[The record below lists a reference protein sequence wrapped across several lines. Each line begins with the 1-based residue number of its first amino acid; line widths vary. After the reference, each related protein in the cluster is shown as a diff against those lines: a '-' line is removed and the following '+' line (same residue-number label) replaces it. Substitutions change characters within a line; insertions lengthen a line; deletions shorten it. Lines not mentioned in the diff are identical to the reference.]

1 MIDIHPPQK
10 SDHTWKD
17 FFLHI
22 GTIAVGILIAIGLE
36 QAVELIHEHHQRTDL
51 RQGAITDAR
60 LYLRDVDENRDAN
73 TQQVED
79 LTARIQQVRET
90 ISLHHPLP
98 PPAYRPAF
106 PIETIR
112 LENLA
117 AAKSSGLIHLLSEDE
132 INSAG
137 DAEVAVINS
146 EALKE
151 RAQEAATKRVAFEQR
166 FQTAFPSGP
175 FDFSHITPAQ
185 LDEYLGLLLE
195 ERVRRTETLAYLEL
209 MHRGGLAYIKG
220 QRDLDKLRSAE
231 EGGSAH

>member
-117 AAKSSGLIHLLSEDE
+117 AAKSSGLIHLLSEEE

>member
-1 MIDIHPPQK
+1 MIDIHPPHK

-17 FFLHI
+17 FFIHI

-36 QAVELIHEHHQRTDL
+36 QTVELIHEHHQRTEL
-51 RQGAITDAR
+51 RKAANSDAR
-60 LYLRDVDENRDAN
+60 LYLRDVDQNRDAN
-73 TQQVED
+73 SRQIED

-90 ISLHHPLP
+90 IAHDHPLP

-112 LENLA
+112 LGNLA

-132 INSAG
+132 INSTG
-137 DAEVAVINS
+137 DAEVAVIKS

-151 RAQEAATKRVAFEQR
+151 HAQEVATKRVAFEQR
-166 FQTAFPSGP
+166 FQTGFPSGP
-175 FDFSHITPAQ
+175 FDFSHIAPAQ
-185 LDEYLGLLLE
+185 LDEYLGLLIE

-209 MHRGGLAYIKG
+209 MHRSALAYLDG
-220 QRDLDKLRSAE
+220 QRDLEKLRAAE
-231 EGGSAH
+231 QNASAH

>member
-17 FFLHI
+17 FFIHI

-36 QAVELIHEHHQRTDL
+36 QTVESIHEHHQRIEL
-51 RQGAITDAR
+51 RKAALTDAR
-60 LYLRDVDENRDAN
+60 LYLRDVDQNRDAN
-73 TQQVED
+73 TRQVED

-90 ISLHHPLP
+90 ISLNHPLS

-106 PIETIR
+106 AVETIR
-112 LENLA
+112 LGNLA

-132 INSAG
+132 INSTG
-137 DAEVAVINS
+137 DAEVAVIKS

-151 RAQEAATKRVAFEQR
+151 RAEEVATQRVAFEQR

-195 ERVRRTETLAYLEL
+195 ERVRRTETLAYLAL
-209 MHRGGLAYIKG
+209 MHRGALAYLDG
-220 QRDLDKLRSAE
+220 QRDLEKLRAAE
-231 EGGSAH
+231 EGSAH

>member
-90 ISLHHPLP
+90 ISHDHPLP
-98 PPAYRPAF
+98 PPAYRPAL

-112 LENLA
+112 LGNLA

-132 INSAG
+132 INSTG

-185 LDEYLGLLLE
+185 PDEYLGLLLE

>member
-1 MIDIHPPQK
+1 MIDIHPPHK

-17 FFLHI
+17 FFIHI

-36 QAVELIHEHHQRTDL
+36 QTVELIHEHHQRTEL
-51 RQGAITDAR
+51 RKAANTDAR
-60 LYLRDVDENRDAN
+60 IYLRDVDQNRDAD
-73 TQQVED
+73 TRQVDD
-79 LTARIQQVRET
+79 LTTRIQQVRES
-90 ISLHHPLP
+90 ISLHHVLP

-112 LENLA
+112 LGNLA
-117 AAKSSGLIHLLSEDE
+117 AARSSGLIHLLSEDE

-137 DAEVAVINS
+137 DAEVAVIKS

-151 RAQEAATKRVAFEQR
+151 RAQEIATKRVAFEQR
-166 FQTAFPSGP
+166 FQTGFPSGP

-195 ERVRRTETLAYLEL
+195 ERVRRTEALAYLEL
-209 MHRGGLAYIKG
+209 MHRGALAYLDG
-220 QRDLDKLRSAE
+220 QRDLEKLRAAE
-231 EGGSAH
+231 EGASAH

>member
-209 MHRGGLAYIKG
+209 MHRGGLAYING
-220 QRDLDKLRSAE
+220 QRVLEKLRSAE

>member
-209 MHRGGLAYIKG
+209 MHRGGLAYING
-220 QRDLDKLRSAE
+220 QRDLEKLRSAE

>member
-90 ISLHHPLP
+90 ISLDHPLP

-117 AAKSSGLIHLLSEDE
+117 AAKSSGLIHLLSEEE

>member
-209 MHRGGLAYIKG
+209 MHRGGLSYIKG

-231 EGGSAH
+231 EGGSAP

>member
-1 MIDIHPPQK
+1 MIDIHPLQK

-36 QAVELIHEHHQRTDL
+36 QTVEVIHQHHQRTEL
-51 RQGAITDAR
+51 REGAVTDAR
-60 LYLRDVDENRDAN
+60 IYLRDVDQNRDAN
-73 TQQVED
+73 TRQVED
-79 LTARIQQVRET
+79 LTARIAQVRET
-90 ISLHHPLP
+90 ISHDHPLP

-112 LENLA
+112 LGNLA

-132 INSAG
+132 INSFA
-137 DAEVAVINS
+137 DAEVAVIKS
-146 EALKE
+146 EALKQ
-151 RAQEAATKRVAFEQR
+151 RAQEVATKRVAFEQR
-166 FQTAFPSGP
+166 FQTGFPSGP
-175 FDFSHITPAQ
+175 FDFSHIAPAQ

-209 MHRGGLAYIKG
+209 MHRSALAYLEG
-220 QRDLDKLRSAE
+220 QRDLEKLRAAE
-231 EGGSAH
+231 QNGSAH